1 MKKKACL
8 IIGILLAWQAVSY
21 SQKSTLEKGLG
32 TINTDV
38 LKGQMGFLAS
48 DWTEGR
54 AAGEKGEYMAGD
66 YIASMLQLYGVKPGG
81 DYPQAR
87 GFTNFQRNNDKT
99 FFQNFILRKTSIA
112 SEPVMEIV
120 SSDGK
125 STVSIPL
132 IYNLDF
138 TVRPTDTGV
147 EIDAP
152 VIFAGYGIR
161 DEKLKRNDYS
171 KIDIRGKFVLK
182 IAGVPAIAREKLT
195 PAEISSIS
203 RESEAYARASGAVGI
218 IEINPIASSVG
229 IVPGYP
235 DLNLSPAESNPRSGR
250 PYEDYRLPDDP
261 GINTFSRILISKT
274 AGDKLLSNSGIDISE
289 FIKKAESGSNL
300 SLPVLEDKNVYFKV
314 QVKTEPVK
322 VRNIIGI
329 IEGNNPDQIIVLG
342 AHYDHLGMA
351 NGYIWNGADDNAS
364 GTVGVMTIAKAIM
377 ETGQKPEKTIII
389 ALWTAEELGLL
400 GSEYYVKNLNYPLKD
415 LRLNVN
421 FDMISR
427 YIADNEPNKV
437 IMTYTESFPEFRSIT
452 ENNIKRLGI
461 DLVVDYQ
468 PSKDP
473 PGGSDHRSFVA
484 AGIPVMRFKPGHREQ
499 YHTPADETSTIN
511 WDIMEKIVRIS
522 FANVWELANSN
533 W

>member
-1 MKKKACL
+1 MKKTGYI
-8 IIGILLAWQAVSY
+8 IIGILLTLQSISY
-21 SQKSTLEKGLG
+21 SQKSALEKGLG

-38 LKGQMGFLAS
+38 LKGQMDFLAS

-81 DYPQAR
+81 DYPLAR
-87 GFTNFQRNNDKT
+87 GFTNFQRNNEKT

-112 SEPVMEIV
+112 AEPVLEIR

-132 IYNLDF
+132 VYNLDF
-138 TVRPTDTGV
+138 TLRPTDTEV

-152 VIFAGYGIR
+152 VVFAGYGFR
-161 DEKLKRNDYS
+161 NEKLKWNDYS
-171 KIDIRGKFVLK
+171 KIDVRGKFILK
-182 IAGVPAIAREKLT
+182 IAGVPGIAREKLA
-195 PAEISSIS
+195 PAEISSIA
-203 RESEAYARASGAVGI
+203 RESEAYARASGALGI
-218 IEINPIASSVG
+218 IEINPNATSVG
-229 IVPGYP
+229 VVPGYP
-235 DLNLSPAESNPRSGR
+235 DVNLSPSESNPRSGR
-250 PYEDYRLPDDP
+250 PYEDYRLPGDA
-261 GINTFSRILISKT
+261 GLNTFSRILISKT
-274 AGDKLLSNSGIDISE
+274 AGEKLLSNSGIDISE
-289 FIKKAESGSNL
+289 FIKKTESGPNL
-300 SLPVLEDKNVYFKV
+300 SLPVLEDKKVYFRA

-342 AHYDHLGMA
+342 AHYDHLGEA

-364 GTVGVMTIAKAIM
+364 GTVGVMTIARAIM
-377 ETGQKPEKTIII
+377 ESGQKPEKTIII

-400 GSEYYVKNLNYPLKD
+400 GSEYYVKNLNYPLSD

-427 YIADNEPNKV
+427 YIADNEPKKV
-437 IMTYTESFPEFRSIT
+437 IMTYTESCPEFRNLT
-452 ENNIKRLGI
+452 ENNIKKLGI

-499 YHTPADETSTIN
+499 YHTPADEIGTVN
-511 WDIMEKIVRIS
+511 WDIMEKIVKIS
-522 FANVWELANSN
+522 FANVWELANTN